1 MLLTLSRNIVA
12 AESIKNAVSEALDL
26 NVRTNEQTTYKI
38 VKNAVSE
45 GKMMLKAFNLGF
57 LLLAQKLLQVL
68 LKTKSKRESLEPQ
81 NDESLSLTKVMKQV
95 HKLYEIKLPTP

>member
-45 GKMMLKAFNLGF
+45 GKKMLKAFNLGF

-68 LKTKSKRESLEPQ
+68 LKTKSKRESSEPQ

>member
-1 MLLTLSRNIVA
+1 
-12 AESIKNAVSEALDL
+12 
-26 NVRTNEQTTYKI
+26 
-38 VKNAVSE
+38 
-45 GKMMLKAFNLGF
+45 MLKAFNLGF